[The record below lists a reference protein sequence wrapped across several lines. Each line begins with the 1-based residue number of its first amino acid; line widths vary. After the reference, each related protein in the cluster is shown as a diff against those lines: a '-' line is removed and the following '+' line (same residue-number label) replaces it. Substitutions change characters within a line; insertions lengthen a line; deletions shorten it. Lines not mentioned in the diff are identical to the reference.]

1 MYKFNEYVLNE
12 GKKETFGWEEGEDAI
27 IVPFELYKDEDT
39 SNIMYADALDNNK
52 FYPDNKKELFLKK
65 LVWIAKQFDIPVNWI
80 MGTLYIETGGKFNTN
95 SRRDTGNGAFGIFQI
110 KADVF
115 RGTFGGNDNRVM
127 TTDPIRQLD
136 YYYCYLLRFTKNR
149 VLTDP
154 ICMYLVVLGSRY
166 IIEPMD
172 YKFVSGVYQGND
184 GLFGFFE
191 SGKYKGTKIDLYLS
205 MITKKPIYKQ
215 LYQMGQFK
223 GNVQLTE
230 WINKL
235 GVANRLPK
243 ITGSSENV
251 APTEKETPKIPTKD
265 EDFDFLKSTI
275 EFFKKILVGKDTK
288 C

>member
-1 MYKFNEYVLNE
+1 MYKFSEYVLNE
-12 GKKETFGWEEGEDAI
+12 WKQESFGWKEGEDAI
-27 IVPFELYKDEDT
+27 IVPIDVYKNEDI
-39 SNIMYADALDNNK
+39 SNIMYADALNGNK
-52 FYPDNKKELFLKK
+52 FFEGNKKELFLKK
-65 LVWIAKQFDIPVNWI
+65 IVWISKQFGVPVNWI
-80 MGTLYIETGGKFNTN
+80 MGTFYVETGGKFNTDAYRE
-95 SRRDTGNGAFGIFQI
+95 SNGAYGLFQI
-110 KADVF
+110 LSDTF
-115 RGTFGGNDNRVM
+115 RGTFGGNNNKVM

-136 YYYCYLLRFTKNR
+136 YYYCYLLRFTVNR

-172 YKFVSGVYQGND
+172 YKFVSKVYNNNE

-243 ITGSSENV
+243 ITGSPENL
-251 APTEKETPKIPTKD
+251 APTEKEKSKMPTKE
-265 EDFDFLKSTI
+265 EDFDLLKSAVN
-275 EFFKKILVGKDTK
+275 FLKILVGKDTK